1 MLGVSLGPFL
11 WDLRYRGS
19 YSPNLQKLRPTRT
32 ASARALSTASASR
45 FLLFPL
51 KSFLCAKLLFCFH
64 FPSVFSCSY
73 NLHHGLLHSLL
84 PVPVLL
90 THQSSLDSL
99 VPSSQQNPIQGTKH
113 HCQPFISQFQP
124 LSSSGTIFRSYE
136 LALCL
141 WVITLLPLPA
151 YHNVF
156 FARYPFYHLSKTQV
170 LFFSCVLSSW
180 LTPYQLPECC
190 WYSLSLA
197 NPEISCSWLNYSP
210 S

>member
-19 YSPNLQKLRPTRT
+19 YSPNLQKLRPTRA

-84 PVPVLL
+84 PGPVLL

-99 VPSSQQNPIQGTKH
+99 VPSSQQNPTQGTKH
-113 HCQPFISQFQP
+113 HCQPFIPQFQP

-136 LALCL
+136 LAPCL

-151 YHNVF
+151 HQMFSLQDTHFTISPRHKCCSSLVCSVLGWPHTTYQNVVGIP
-156 FARYPFYHLSKTQV
+156 YPEQTWKF
-170 LFFSCVLSSW
+170 
-180 LTPYQLPECC
+180 
-190 WYSLSLA
+190 LA
-197 NPEISCSWLNYSP
+197 PD
-210 S
+210 